1 MKLFHIALIAIVF
14 SFSNQVKAEPA
25 KAETIQK
32 ILEASDATKM
42 ASMVLDQM
50 IPLLKRQLSGAPE
63 DFWIQISQE
72 FKGKELMD
80 MVVPVYQKHLTESDA
95 QAIYKFYMTP
105 AGQRLIKAQPLI
117 VQETMMLGQQWGQ
130 QVAQKII
137 ARHQAMQAELAKKK
151 KS

>member
-1 MKLFHIALIAIVF
+1 MKFVQVAFFAIVL
-14 SFSNQVKAEPA
+14 SFSSQASAEPA

-63 DFWIQISQE
+63 DFWIQIRQE
-72 FKGKELMD
+72 FMGKELMD
-80 MVVPVYQKHLTESDA
+80 MIIPVYQKHLQESDA

-137 ARHQAMQAELAKKK
+137 ARHKAMQEELAKKK